1 MNKIIENLNWR
12 YATKEF
18 NPTKKVSA
26 EDLET
31 IVEAF
36 RLTASSFGLQ
46 PWKLFIIE
54 NQDTRNKLLEHS
66 YYQKQVVDASHVL
79 VFARSTAN
87 SETLVQEFVEDTAE
101 SRGVEI
107 TSLEDYKQMMLGFL
121 GRMDES
127 QYKIWAEKQL
137 YIALWNLLTVLAEME
152 IDSCAMEGLNPAKY
166 DETLWLTEKGFATV
180 FALPIGYRS
189 LKDKYADIKKVR
201 YSTDK
206 IFEMIG

>member
-107 TSLEDYKQMMLGFL
+107 ASLEDYKQMMLGFL
-121 GRMDES
+121 GRMDET

>member
-107 TSLEDYKQMMLGFL
+107 ASLEEYKQMMLGFL
-121 GRMDES
+121 GRMDET

>member
-137 YIALWNLLTVLAEME
+137 YIAL
-152 IDSCAMEGLNPAKY
+152 
-166 DETLWLTEKGFATV
+166 
-180 FALPIGYRS
+180 
-189 LKDKYADIKKVR
+189 
-201 YSTDK
+201 
-206 IFEMIG
+206 